1 SSLKVEEAALTGESV
16 PVEKEILDLSGQE
29 VGIGDRLNMAFSS
42 TNITYGRALGVVTST
57 GMETEVGNIATML
70 ASTEAQLTHLQRDQN
85 KLGKVLTYMIIA
97 IALLTFAVGVF
108 IQGEEVVHM
117 LLIAISLAVAA
128 IPEGL
133 PAITTIILSIGT
145 QTMAKRNALIRTLP
159 AVETLGSTQ
168 IIASDKTGTL
178 TVNKM
183 TIEDRKSTRLNSS
196 HVSISYA

>member
-1 SSLKVEEAALTGESV
+1 YCDLLRLRSFPTRRSS
-16 PVEKEILDLSGQE
+16 DL
-29 VGIGDRLNMAFSS
+29 
-42 TNITYGRALGVVTST
+42 
-57 GMETEVGNIATML
+57 
-70 ASTEAQLTHLQRDQN
+70 
-85 KLGKVLTYMIIA
+85 
-97 IALLTFAVGVF
+97 AV
-108 IQGEEVVHM
+108 
-117 LLIAISLAVAA
+117 SLAVAA

-145 QTMAKRNALIRTLP
+145 QNMAKRNALVRSLP